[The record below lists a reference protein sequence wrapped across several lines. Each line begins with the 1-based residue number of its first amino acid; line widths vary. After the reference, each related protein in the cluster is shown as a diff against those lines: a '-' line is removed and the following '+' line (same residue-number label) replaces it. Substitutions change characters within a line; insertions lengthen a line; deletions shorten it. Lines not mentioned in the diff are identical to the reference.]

1 MSATNPSYVDVKIIL
16 AIDGTGQRSEVYIT
30 VQQTESIFDCLVDKF
45 AGSQYWTK
53 LFYHENGVQVT
64 GWRVI
69 ALSAAMYPAPGF
81 KACLDEHFQK
91 LFTNP
96 DRPTCEIY
104 LRHTDQRRAFIP
116 MQW

>member
-1 MSATNPSYVDVKIIL
+1 MSATTPSYVEVKIIL
-16 AIDGTGQRSEVYIT
+16 KIDGTDQRSEVYIT

-45 AGSQYWTK
+45 GASKYWTK
-53 LFYHENGVQVT
+53 LFYRENGVDVT

-69 ALSAAMYPAPGF
+69 APSGAMYPAPGF
-81 KACLDEHFQK
+81 KACLDEQFQH
-91 LFTNP
+91 LFTQQ

-104 LRHTDQRRAFIP
+104 LRHTNQRIAFIP